1 MGGWATSFRL
11 RPGYV
16 PHTGTR
22 TQVCMGEVKQGE
34 RRMDRDT
41 EEEDM
46 SVCRMEYVYGV
57 VETLY
62 ETVGKR

>member
-1 MGGWATSFRL
+1 M
-11 RPGYV
+11 
-16 PHTGTR
+16 
-22 TQVCMGEVKQGE
+22 CMGEVKQGE